1 MFRKKNFC
9 IYIALVLI
17 LLSSGTA
24 FAVKKDIAMFIRLAK
39 KGNLNA
45 QEALAKYYYYGSAAD
60 PYVEQDYEQAA
71 FWSSKAA
78 AQGSRAVERQKSI
91 YRKCIL
97 AARE

>member
-1 MFRKKNFC
+1 M
-9 IYIALVLI
+9 LI
-17 LLSSGTA
+17 LILFLAGTA
-24 FAVKKDIAMFIRLAK
+24 FAVKVDIAMFIRLAK